1 MTLRMPAALWPWLT
15 LAGQGFFHGINP
27 AMGWLFEFWRPLLSF
42 DPRERCRLLAHRDR
56 SHFGGRTSL
65 SGHNGHGWSG
75 GRPDPDANDPYRTS
89 ASFFVV
95 MHNAAY
101 STTW

>member
-42 DPRERCRLLAHRDR
+42 EPRERCRLLALRVVSRRR
-56 SHFGGRTSL
+56 SNSVAFGAKRTFSEPRL
-65 SGHNGHGWSG
+65 QN
-75 GRPDPDANDPYRTS
+75 RIYEYAP
-89 ASFFVV
+89 
-95 MHNAAY
+95 
-101 STTW
+101 

>member
-42 DPRERCRLLAHRDR
+42 EPRERCRLLARSRHPDR
-56 SHFGGRTSL
+56 VGGCPLSGVKRTSQFDRAM
-65 SGHNGHGWSG
+65 SAF
-75 GRPDPDANDPYRTS
+75 DPKRT
-89 ASFFVV
+89 F
-95 MHNAAY
+95 AA
-101 STTW
+101 

>member
-42 DPRERCRLLAHRDR
+42 EPRERCRLLA
-56 SHFGGRTSL
+56 L
-65 SGHNGHGWSG
+65 SDMWL
-75 GRPDPDANDPYRTS
+75 
-89 ASFFVV
+89 
-95 MHNAAY
+95 
-101 STTW
+101 

>member
-42 DPRERCRLLAHRDR
+42 EPRERCRLLAHSVNSD
-56 SHFGGRTSL
+56 SYLEWSL
-65 SGHNGHGWSG
+65 SE
-75 GRPDPDANDPYRTS
+75 A
-89 ASFFVV
+89 
-95 MHNAAY
+95 
-101 STTW
+101 